1 MSFFVLID
9 CFYLAAFFAG
19 EPVFFGADF
28 GFDAFLAA
36 AGFFVAVDL
45 AFFGEAAFLTF
56 GLATF
61 FVDEAFLT
69 PADFVAF
76 FALACFG
83 FAADFVALADLA
95 TALVFGLA
103 VLATLTFFGLAAADV
118 ADDVVVVG
126 AATAGVAELFVLAAD
141 ATFLAGL
148 DPADFDLARFF
159 VADEAVLELFFVLVD
174 FFFGFA
180 ESFDANLNEPLAPLP
195 FVCLKCF
202 DLIPFLRANLRC

>member
-1 MSFFVLID
+1 
-9 CFYLAAFFAG
+9 LAAFFVG
-19 EPVFFGADF
+19 EPVFFAADF
-28 GFDAFLAA
+28 GFDVFLAA
-36 AGFFVAVDL
+36 VGFFVAVDL
-45 AFFGEAAFLTF
+45 GFFGDAAFLTF

-61 FVDEAFLT
+61 FVDEVFLT

-83 FAADFVALADLA
+83 FAADLVALADLA

-103 VLATLTFFGLAAADV
+103 VLALLTFFGLAAAGV
-118 ADDVVVVG
+118 AADVVV
-126 AATAGVAELFVLAAD
+126 AATAGVAELFVLAAG

-159 VADEAVLELFFVLVD
+159 VVDEAVLELFFVLVD
-174 FFFGFA
+174 FFFGFT